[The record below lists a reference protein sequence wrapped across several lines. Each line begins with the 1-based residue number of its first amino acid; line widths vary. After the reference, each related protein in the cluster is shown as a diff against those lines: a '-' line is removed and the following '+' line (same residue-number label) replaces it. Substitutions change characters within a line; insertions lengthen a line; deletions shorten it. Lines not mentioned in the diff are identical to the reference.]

1 MNYMKSSATRS
12 SLNLLN
18 SAVPHPRLPLVA
30 KLGVVVLLVTG
41 MAMALNPVPLIMQTS
56 PDFAAPGG
64 AAFVLTVNGTGFVS
78 GAAVLWNGSARAT
91 TFVSSSQLTAS
102 ILATDIST
110 ARTASV
116 TVVNPAPG
124 GGTSNVAFFNVTKPI
139 NPLAITR
146 SDFASGQSPQAV
158 VVADFNGD
166 GKQDIAV
173 LNGNA
178 NTVSI
183 FLGNGDGTFQTPLSS
198 FATAPGNPV
207 AAVAGDFN
215 NDGKLDLAIVVERV
229 GEVSIL
235 LGNGD
240 GTFQSHQDFV
250 VGNNP
255 LSLNLGDFN
264 GDGNLDIV
272 VANANDN
279 TVSVLLGN
287 GNGTFANKADYATG
301 GHPKAVAVGDM
312 NGDGFLDLVT
322 ANNNDNT
329 VSVLL
334 GNGSGTF
341 ASHSDFTTAAL
352 PTSVAV
358 GDFNKDGKLDV
369 AISSASTKASVLLGN
384 GDGTLGTHTDYNI
397 GLNAQWLIASDL
409 NADGKLDLVIANFG
423 ENSVSVLQGNGDGT
437 FKTANSYPT
446 NGGPGWIATGDFN
459 GDGKPDLAIPAST
472 SNTISI
478 LLQGTTTLS
487 PTLLVWGNQQAG
499 VASTAKTVT
508 LKNGGT
514 TVLNINTKVMGG
526 PNAADFAQTN
536 TCGTSIAAGAS
547 CTFSVTFT
555 PDSMGP
561 KTGQFVVTFT
571 DGSSVGF
578 GMTGSGIISITLTP
592 RNITFKPQ
600 LLNTASKAVPVS
612 FTNLSGVTI
621 TISSVLINGIN
632 PTSYAQTGT
641 CGSSSSGSSLPA
653 GQTCTM
659 NVTFTPLQT
668 GGLTAALNIFG
679 TFTAGQGQQAS
690 LMTGTGTAV
699 SVTPTSLTFA
709 AQTVGTTST
718 SKAVTMKNVGST
730 AMSVTSITFAGTD
743 PREFAQTNTC
753 MPSIPA
759 GGSCT
764 VSVTFTP
771 AAIGARTAT
780 MSIGDPDPTGPQIIN
795 LTGTGQ

>member
-1 MNYMKSSATRS
+1 
-12 SLNLLN
+12 
-18 SAVPHPRLPLVA
+18 
-30 KLGVVVLLVTG
+30 
-41 MAMALNPVPLIMQTS
+41 
-56 PDFAAPGG
+56 
-64 AAFVLTVNGTGFVS
+64 
-78 GAAVLWNGSARAT
+78 
-91 TFVSSSQLTAS
+91 
-102 ILATDIST
+102 
-110 ARTASV
+110 
-116 TVVNPAPG
+116 
-124 GGTSNVAFFNVTKPI
+124 
-139 NPLAITR
+139 
-146 SDFASGQSPQAV
+146 
-158 VVADFNGD
+158 
-166 GKQDIAV
+166 
-173 LNGNA
+173 
-178 NTVSI
+178 
-183 FLGNGDGTFQTPLSS
+183 
-198 FATAPGNPV
+198 
-207 AAVAGDFN
+207 
-215 NDGKLDLAIVVERV
+215 
-229 GEVSIL
+229 
-235 LGNGD
+235 
-240 GTFQSHQDFV
+240 
-250 VGNNP
+250 
-255 LSLNLGDFN
+255 
-264 GDGNLDIV
+264 
-272 VANANDN
+272 
-279 TVSVLLGN
+279 
-287 GNGTFANKADYATG
+287 
-301 GHPKAVAVGDM
+301 
-312 NGDGFLDLVT
+312 
-322 ANNNDNT
+322 
-329 VSVLL
+329 
-334 GNGSGTF
+334 
-341 ASHSDFTTAAL
+341 
-352 PTSVAV
+352 
-358 GDFNKDGKLDV
+358 
-369 AISSASTKASVLLGN
+369 
-384 GDGTLGTHTDYNI
+384 
-397 GLNAQWLIASDL
+397 
-409 NADGKLDLVIANFG
+409 
-423 ENSVSVLQGNGDGT
+423 
-437 FKTANSYPT
+437 
-446 NGGPGWIATGDFN
+446 
-459 GDGKPDLAIPAST
+459 
-472 SNTISI
+472 
-478 LLQGTTTLS
+478 
-487 PTLLVWGNQQAG
+487 
-499 VASTAKTVT
+499 VT

-600 LLNTASKAVPVS
+600 LLN
-612 FTNLSGVTI
+612 TI